1 MASVGMGTILTE
13 LRNERQLTM
22 DMLVEDI
29 NYKYDMKLNKSMVSR
44 WERNEND
51 PSLEMAVVLAKYYN
65 VSLDY
70 LIGLTDVKTPAR
82 LLASA
87 SRQKTAEVDDSLTRL
102 SLSERASLTTR
113 PQMAARPGITPG
125 ASVRRPEIKL
135 NHKTTND
142 DDFEFEFLNMDD
154 DDDKKR
160 KKP

>member
-1 MASVGMGTILTE
+1 MNANIGDILIK
-13 LRNERQLTM
+13 LRKESQLTM

-29 NYKYDMKLNKSMVSR
+29 NYKYGVQVNKSMISR

-51 PSLEMAVVLAKYYN
+51 PSLEMAIILAKYYN

-87 SRQKTAEVDDSLTRL
+87 NKKRSEEPVLNLNHPRPSLTQRR
-102 SLSERASLTTR
+102 ET
-113 PQMAARPGITPG
+113 PERPGINLN
-125 ASVRRPEIKL
+125 RRSSAVISKD
-135 NHKTTND
+135 D

-154 DDDKKR
+154 DDKKGR
-160 KKP
+160 K

>member
-29 NYKYDMKLNKSMVSR
+29 NYKYDMKINKSMVSR

-87 SRQKTAEVDDSLTRL
+87 SKRQPEESTPTLKSNHDRPLVAIERPTQRL
-102 SLSERASLTTR
+102 RSLSKGMHDT
-113 PQMAARPGITPG
+113 M
-125 ASVRRPEIKL
+125 
-135 NHKTTND
+135 ND
-142 DDFEFEFLNMDD
+142 EDFEFEFLNMDD
-154 DDDKKR
+154 DDKKGR
-160 KKP
+160 K

>member
-1 MASVGMGTILTE
+1 MNANIGDILIK
-13 LRNERQLTM
+13 LRKESQLTM

-29 NYKYDMKLNKSMVSR
+29 NYKYGVQVNKSMISR

-51 PSLEMAVVLAKYYN
+51 PSLEMAIILAKYYN

-87 SRQKTAEVDDSLTRL
+87 NKKK
-102 SLSERASLTTR
+102 SEEPVLNLNHPRASLTTR
-113 PQMAARPGITPG
+113 PILGSRPGIVPE
-125 ASVRRPEIKL
+125 SVPRRPSPSKQS
-135 NHKTTND
+135 KDD

-154 DDDKKR
+154 DKKGR
-160 KKP
+160 K

>member
-1 MASVGMGTILTE
+1 MANIGIGSILTS

-29 NYKYDMKLNKSMVSR
+29 NYKYDMKINKSMVSR

-51 PSLEMAVVLAKYYN
+51 PSLEMAVILAKYYN

-87 SRQKTAEVDDSLTRL
+87 SKRQ
-102 SLSERASLTTR
+102 SEESAPTL
-113 PQMAARPGITPG
+113 
-125 ASVRRPEIKL
+125 KL
-135 NHKTTND
+135 NHDRPLVAIERPTQRLRSLSKGMHDTMND
-142 DDFEFEFLNMDD
+142 EDFEFEFLNMDD
-154 DDDKKR
+154 DDKKGR
-160 KKP
+160 K

>member
-1 MASVGMGTILTE
+1 MASVGMGSILTS

-29 NYKYDMKLNKSMVSR
+29 NYKYDMKINKSMVSR

-51 PSLEMAVVLAKYYN
+51 PSLEMAVILAKYYN

-87 SRQKTAEVDDSLTRL
+87 SKKQNDEPV
-102 SLSERASLTTR
+102 
-113 PQMAARPGITPG
+113 
-125 ASVRRPEIKL
+125 IKL
-135 NHKTTND
+135 NHYTPAPARQRKPRPQASILASD

-154 DDDKKR
+154 NDEDSKK
-160 KKP
+160 KKK

>member
-1 MASVGMGTILTE
+1 MGSVGMGTILTE

-87 SRQKTAEVDDSLTRL
+87 SRRQ
-102 SLSERASLTTR
+102 
-113 PQMAARPGITPG
+113 
-125 ASVRRPEIKL
+125 PEESAPTLKL
-135 NHKTTND
+135 NHDRPLVAIDRPTQRLRSLSKGMHDTMND
-142 DDFEFEFLNMDD
+142 EDFEFDFLNIDD

-160 KKP
+160 KK

>member
-1 MASVGMGTILTE
+1 MASVGMGDILIG

-29 NYKYDMKLNKSMVSR
+29 NYKYDMKINKSMVSR

-87 SRQKTAEVDDSLTRL
+87 SKKQ
-102 SLSERASLTTR
+102 SEPLLIER
-113 PQMAARPGITPG
+113 PVAAAVRPGLKPG
-125 ASVRRPEIKL
+125 QIPPRPEIKI
-135 NHKTTND
+135 KRSTTND
-142 DDFEFEFLNMDD
+142 DDFEFEFLDLDD
-154 DDDKKR
+154 ENPKKR
-160 KKP
+160 KK

>member
-1 MASVGMGTILTE
+1 MANVGIGNTLIA

-29 NYKYDMKLNKSMVSR
+29 NYKYDMSINKSMVSR

-51 PSLEMAVVLAKYYN
+51 PSLEMAIILAKYYN

-87 SRQKTAEVDDSLTRL
+87 SKKQEPEYIERVQASNRPRL
-102 SLSERASLTTR
+102 NAS
-113 PQMAARPGITPG
+113 AVA
-125 ASVRRPEIKL
+125 IKSPRIQ
-135 NHKTTND
+135 
-142 DDFEFEFLNMDD
+142 F
-154 DDDKKR
+154 
-160 KKP
+160 

>member
-1 MASVGMGTILTE
+1 MGSVGMGTS

-87 SRQKTAEVDDSLTRL
+87 SKRQPEEPTLNL
-102 SLSERASLTTR
+102 NHPRASLATR
-113 PQMAARPGITPG
+113 PLLGSRPGIVPE
-125 ASVRRPEIKL
+125 SVPRRPSLSKQSKE
-135 NHKTTND
+135 D

-154 DDDKKR
+154 DDKKGR
-160 KKP
+160 K

>member
-1 MASVGMGTILTE
+1 MANIGMGSILTS

-29 NYKYDMKLNKSMVSR
+29 NYKYDMKINKSMVSR

-51 PSLEMAVVLAKYYN
+51 PSLEMAVILAKYYN

-87 SRQKTAEVDDSLTRL
+87 SKRQ
-102 SLSERASLTTR
+102 SEESAPTL
-113 PQMAARPGITPG
+113 
-125 ASVRRPEIKL
+125 KL
-135 NHKTTND
+135 NHDRPLVAIERPTQRLRSLSKGMNDTMND
-142 DDFEFEFLNMDD
+142 DDFEYDFLNMDD
-154 DDDKKR
+154 DDKKGR
-160 KKP
+160 K

>member
-1 MASVGMGTILTE
+1 MGSVGMGTILTE

-87 SRQKTAEVDDSLTRL
+87 NRQRTAEVDDSLTRL
-102 SLSERASLTTR
+102 SLSERVALTTR
-113 PQMAARPGITPG
+113 PQIAPRPGIVPG
-125 ASVRRPEIKL
+125 ERSRLKL
-135 NHKTTND
+135 NHNTTND

-154 DDDKKR
+154 DDKKGR
-160 KKP
+160 K